1 MKRGFY
7 TPVLQHSVGG
17 FGRPVKRTTSKLAK
31 QQKRGHRYIEI
42 RRDKILVKRRKP
54 KCIL

>member
-7 TPVLQHSVGG
+7 TPKPQHSIGG
-17 FGRPVKRTTSKLAK
+17 SGKPANRSTSKLAK

-42 RRDKILVKRRKP
+42 RRNKIVVKRRKP
-54 KCIL
+54 ILS